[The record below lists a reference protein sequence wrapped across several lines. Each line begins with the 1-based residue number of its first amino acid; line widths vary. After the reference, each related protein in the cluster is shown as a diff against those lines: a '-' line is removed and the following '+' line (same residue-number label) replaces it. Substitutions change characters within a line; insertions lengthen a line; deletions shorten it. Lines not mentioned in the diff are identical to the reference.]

1 MNTILYLVDWEED
14 IRAQFQE
21 KLNIKSQ
28 IEIEI
33 PWDVFVKL
41 GKPIKVEMTLNAK

>member
-21 KLNIKSQ
+21 NGSPESQ
-28 IEIEI
+28 IVIEI

-41 GKPIKVEMTLNAK
+41 DMPKKIEMTLNAK